1 MYEMALAES
10 ILDVVLRAANGE
22 HVREVRIQAG
32 ALQRIV
38 PESLRSCFEQAAAG
52 TPAAEAALTVDE
64 IPARIGCNR
73 CRAQVEL
80 TIPPFVCA
88 RCGASDVEF
97 LGGGEL
103 QVEGVELDSGWLHRP
118 GAYGCDEISTGEP
131 DPLREHIER
140 LRRVKASLDRYL
152 TR

>member
-1 MYEMALAES
+1 MYEVSLAEE

-22 HVREVRIQAG
+22 HVREVRVHAG

-38 PESLRSCFEQAAAG
+38 PESLRACFERAAAG
-52 TPAAEAALTVDE
+52 TPAADAALTIDE

-73 CRAQVEL
+73 CPARVEL

-97 LGGGEL
+97 LGGDEL
-103 QVEGVELDSGWLHRP
+103 VVESVELDSGWLHRP
-118 GAYGCDEISTGEP
+118 GAYGIDEVLSEEP
-131 DPLREHIER
+131 EVLHGHIQR
-140 LRRVKASLDRYL
+140 LRRASAMLDRYV
-152 TR
+152 RR

>member
-1 MYEMALAES
+1 MYEMTLAQD
-10 ILDVVLRAANGE
+10 ILDVVLQAADGE
-22 HVREVRIQAG
+22 HVREVRVQAG

-38 PESLRSCFEQAAAG
+38 PASLRACFEEAATG
-52 TPAAEAALTVDE
+52 TPAEDAALTVDE

-97 LGGGEL
+97 LGGDEL
-103 QVEGVELDSGWLHRP
+103 AVESVELDSGWLHRP
-118 GAYGCDEISTGEP
+118 GAYDDDDLPAGEP
-131 DPLREHIER
+131 DSLDEQIGR
-140 LRRVKASLDRYL
+140 LRRLRASLDRYL
-152 TR
+152 RR